1 MLSLAYFHSPLLPLI
16 GRSCLAAYRL
26 SSIDR
31 LPSTVGDQLLTLS
44 LLQLGPCG
52 FRRVSSPYLLPRAK
66 NGVKRMWS
74 CLDCCNMESNLHSG
88 KRFCFWLCRLASA
101 TPESLHRL
109 TLPPGKIVS
118 GKTAV
123 ALPTDKNRRRKVLL
137 DFFLI
142 RGVRWRRHMFA
153 SPRWGAARDGGARHE
168 LLPRMVEL
176 GRRRWRSS
184 GASYTDS
191 GSRAVVKKKGRGGAR
206 EIVPTTIDD
215 APVIDGWRRPV
226 AKLHLNVVKLPA
238 VLISFGGRRSGRI
251 EQWR

>member
-1 MLSLAYFHSPLLPLI
+1 
-16 GRSCLAAYRL
+16 
-26 SSIDR
+26 
-31 LPSTVGDQLLTLS
+31 
-44 LLQLGPCG
+44 
-52 FRRVSSPYLLPRAK
+52 
-66 NGVKRMWS
+66 
-74 CLDCCNMESNLHSG
+74 MESNLHSG